1 MKAAVAN
8 FRPTGENLVGMEQVL
23 RSYEVF
29 VTSENLV
36 GMEQVL
42 RSYEVSEKPL
52 RRYAIPTPFPTES

>member
-8 FRPTGENLVGMEQVL
+8 FRPTG
-23 RSYEVF
+23 
-29 VTSENLV
+29 ENLV

-52 RRYAIPTPFPTES
+52 RRYAIPTPFPIESYW